1 MRLAVTY
8 SFSVYWINEKKR
20 HIRCRARGID
30 KDYESLTVTTD
41 GQLKVFF
48 PGGGT
53 ILTRPIIFSL

>member
-1 MRLAVTY
+1 MRFAVTY
-8 SFSVYWINEKKR
+8 SFSVYLINEKKK

-30 KDYESLTVTTD
+30 KDYESLTVTRD